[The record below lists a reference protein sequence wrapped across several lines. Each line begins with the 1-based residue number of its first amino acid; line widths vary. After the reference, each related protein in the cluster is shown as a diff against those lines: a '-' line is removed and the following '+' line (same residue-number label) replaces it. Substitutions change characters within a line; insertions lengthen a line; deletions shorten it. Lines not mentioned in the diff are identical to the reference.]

1 MANTI
6 MLTNVRV
13 AKDPEVTF
21 LANGRAKISLTLTES
36 FNSAKADQD
45 PVWSTKWWNTMG
57 WGNEMLE
64 IMGDF
69 VKGDR
74 VNCFGSLTVF
84 ESVKDDVKKSFETL
98 NLSSI
103 SRVEPKDS
111 VDGSKGQGGGR
122 QSSSQ
127 STPQSSSA
135 DIDDDF

>member
-84 ESVKDDVKKSFETL
+84 DSVKDDGKKSFETL

-111 VDGSKGQGGGR
+111 VEGSKGQSGGGR
-122 QSSSQ
+122 QSAPAQ
-127 STPQSSSA
+127 VSSS